1 MPLIKTLKNPKALL
15 IAGAVFL
22 VTAVFGIYF
31 AYGPSSK
38 YPEQI
43 QNAKASASWY
53 NSGWSY
59 RKQITIDNTKVD
71 NDLTNFP
78 VLINLSS
85 DSSLAAN
92 ALASGNDILFTSS
105 DGTTK
110 LDHEI
115 ETYTSGSGALVAWVK
130 VPSLSNS
137 VDTELYMYYGN
148 SGALDQ
154 QAATDTW
161 DANYLGVWHMDE
173 TSGAIDDSSINN
185 YNGNRSGGE
194 LDSVATSS
202 QVGFGQA
209 LVSSTISTSLNIFST
224 MSGSFTAEAWI
235 NNPNSG
241 HGWGWIFGG
250 NGWVFLLGKQEL
262 ESSFHVN
269 IGGIGSWSSM
279 ASAEDAFDGNWHH
292 IVGVY
297 DGSNALIYVDG
308 VQTSLGAEDITNT
321 GGFPSQL
328 KIGNSLTSNS
338 DNYFSG
344 VIDDVRVYTR
354 ALSYSEIQE
363 VYSFGEVTTNATCVD
378 SDGGLNYYVKGTT
391 NAAYPGGGGEVL
403 GDYCNGGVLYESYC
417 GEVEPEALYTQYN
430 CLNGC
435 SNGACLPESNESN
448 ITSCVDSD
456 GGNDYYTKGYTSGD
470 LSPFGDG
477 YEGQFGTVYDFC
489 IQLDENGIYPWIN
502 ESGSGNTWN
511 RYEVAYC
518 EKNCAIYEMSC
529 KNSEI
534 WTNVPTCPSGC
545 SDGACVEKQGVAKYI
560 IEKNISNF
568 VFTHTGFM
576 SDWDLDNCEFFEFE
590 GGIENLPYGDS
601 CINEL
606 GDYYYNNIDYLE
618 IVYNNVDILIEVHK
632 IKVSSDNFDNL
643 VKGISNTGY
652 SSLNYESIL
661 GNEVVLLTFEDSNS
675 ESLTFLWPSNEKIIG
690 ISLVDNKYLSD
701 SDLEEF
707 LGAYLT
713 KFPSTL
719 SKIECIPR
727 YYCTVSPTICPSNG
741 VQVKRCEDFE
751 CNSGSYEEKVSCN
764 PGQCYG
770 CELDG
775 ECIPYGFRTQVTLYN
790 DEPGN
795 YNLYCEINGRLEQQ
809 KPSIPG
815 KDWPKCQNSYEC
827 ESNICSGGECLPV
840 SQAIRDSGKIAQ
852 FVFSI
857 LCKIANPLS
866 DEEYNQCMINFLGE

>member
-1 MPLIKTLKNPKALL
+1 MKKKVGLILVLFVVSILLISTGIYAFSINDFLNKLSGKAQVQLSPSTTGLIAYYSFDSNSNDQSGYGNNLGCTGVACPTFTNGKISNAYNFDGSDDQYVDSSTVNLDINRFTVSAWIKTSNKQGRKTIVEFTKSSANGNKRRGIAL
-15 IAGAVFL
+15 
-22 VTAVFGIYF
+22 
-31 AYGPSSK
+31 
-38 YPEQI
+38 
-43 QNAKASASWY
+43 
-53 NSGWSY
+53 
-59 RKQITIDNTKVD
+59 
-71 NDLTNFP
+71 
-78 VLINLSS
+78 
-85 DSSLAAN
+85 
-92 ALASGNDILFTSS
+92 SGNDNLGKPI
-105 DGTTK
+105 
-110 LDHEI
+110 I
-115 ETYTSGSGALVAWVK
+115 
-130 VPSLSNS
+130 
-137 VDTELYMYYGN
+137 YYGN
-148 SGALDQ
+148 DKLKV
-154 QAATDTW
+154 
-161 DANYLGVWHMDE
+161 ANTGDL
-173 TSGAIDDSSINN
+173 
-185 YNGNRSGGE
+185 R
-194 LDSVATSS
+194 
-202 QVGFGQA
+202 
-209 LVSSTISTSLNIFST
+209 
-224 MSGSFTAEAWI
+224 
-235 NNPNSG
+235 
-241 HGWGWIFGG
+241 
-250 NGWVFLLGKQEL
+250 
-262 ESSFHVN
+262 
-269 IGGIGSWSSM
+269 
-279 ASAEDAFDGNWHH
+279 DGNWHH

-840 SQAIRDSGKIAQ
+840 SQAIRDSGKIAR